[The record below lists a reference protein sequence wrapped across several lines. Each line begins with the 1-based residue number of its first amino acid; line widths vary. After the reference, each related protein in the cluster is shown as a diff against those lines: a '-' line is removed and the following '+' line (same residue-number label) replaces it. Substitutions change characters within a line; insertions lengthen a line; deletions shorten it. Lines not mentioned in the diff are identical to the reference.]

1 VEPAVTTTGGDVFG
15 GFTVDE
21 AKAWLRA
28 HLDVGAKCPVCNQR
42 VQRYRRTIN
51 AGMARSLISMHLLE
65 PTGGWVRVTTQL
77 DARSREEGKLRYWGL
92 VAERP
97 STRTDGVRSGFWRV
111 TDKGRR
117 FVLGQESVPKYAHI
131 YDDQFLG
138 HSGPPI
144 KIYDALG
151 KNFSYVELMSGV
163 EENRP

>member
-1 VEPAVTTTGGDVFG
+1 MTTTSDDVFG

-21 AKAWLRA
+21 AKEWLRA

-42 VQRYRRTIN
+42 AQMYRRTIN
-51 AGMARSLISMHLLE
+51 AGMARSLISMHLLA
-65 PTGGWVRVTTQL
+65 PDGGWVRITTQL

-97 STRTDGVRSGFWRV
+97 SSRRDGVRSGFWRV

-117 FVLGQESVPKYAHI
+117 FVLGLESVPKYAHI
-131 YDDQFLG
+131 YDDRFFR

-144 KIYDALG
+144 TIHDALG

-163 EENRP
+163 EESPP